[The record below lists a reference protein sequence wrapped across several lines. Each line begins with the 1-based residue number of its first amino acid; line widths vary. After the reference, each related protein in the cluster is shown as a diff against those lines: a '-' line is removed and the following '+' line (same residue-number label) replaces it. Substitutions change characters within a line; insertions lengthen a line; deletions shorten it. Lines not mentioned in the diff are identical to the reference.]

1 MERILCDTSVWIN
14 HFKNS
19 DEVLNGLIGRYLHNK
34 IHLLSHSM
42 IIGEIVL
49 GGVPSDSEHVS
60 ILKRLLK
67 AEQVTSSEFE
77 VFVYE
82 NKLVGK
88 GIGFVDA
95 NILASCFIT
104 KARLLTYDKRLE
116 IQANRL
122 GVAYREVR

>member
-1 MERILCDTSVWIN
+1 
-14 HFKNS
+14 
-19 DEVLNGLIGRYLHNK
+19 
-34 IHLLSHSM
+34 M

-60 ILKRLLK
+60 LLKRLLK